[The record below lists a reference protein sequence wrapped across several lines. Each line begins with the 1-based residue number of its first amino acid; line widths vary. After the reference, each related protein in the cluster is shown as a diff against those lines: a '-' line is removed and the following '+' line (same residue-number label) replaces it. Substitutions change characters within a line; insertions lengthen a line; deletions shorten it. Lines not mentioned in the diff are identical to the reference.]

1 MLTSLEGADGNSV
14 SAREALGLYKPV
26 RRWCAC
32 LRVRLCAR
40 ARSPAA
46 AEGSF
51 FMGYILHC
59 TVVVRYVS
67 LLVRTFRVLGVL
79 AQWIL
84 RQNEMGMRY
93 ERGVLQPVSAGFS
106 HRAWCM
112 DHMPAALL
120 KDCLNALKVP

>member
-1 MLTSLEGADGNSV
+1 V
-14 SAREALGLYKPV
+14 Y
-26 RRWCAC
+26 
-32 LRVRLCAR
+32 AR
-40 ARSPAA
+40 ALAA
-46 AEGSF
+46 PLPPKGHF
-51 FMGYILHC
+51 FMLYILHC
-59 TVVVRYVS
+59 TNVVVRYVS

-93 ERGVLQPVSAGFS
+93 ECGVLQPVSAGFS

>member
-1 MLTSLEGADGNSV
+1 V
-14 SAREALGLYKPV
+14 Y
-26 RRWCAC
+26 
-32 LRVRLCAR
+32 AR
-40 ARSPAA
+40 ALAA
-46 AEGSF
+46 PQPPKGHF
-51 FMGYILHC
+51 LMLYILLC
-59 TVVVRYVS
+59 TVVGRYVS
-67 LLVRTFRVLGVL
+67 LLARTFRVLGVL
-79 AQWIL
+79 AQRIL